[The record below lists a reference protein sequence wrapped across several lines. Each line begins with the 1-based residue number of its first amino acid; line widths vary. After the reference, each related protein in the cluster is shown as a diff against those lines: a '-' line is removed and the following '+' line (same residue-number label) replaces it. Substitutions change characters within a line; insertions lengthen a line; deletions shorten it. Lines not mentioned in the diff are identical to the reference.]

1 MPNFNQAEKAKN
13 ANTQK
18 FWTSGR
24 TGENTRVLKGVIS
37 PESLLFTGISHK
49 KNAPFGALKRIILEK
64 KNDENQCKM

>member
-1 MPNFNQAEKAKN
+1 MINFNQAEKAKN

-49 KNAPFGALKRIILEK
+49 KKRPIWSAKTNNSGEEK
-64 KNDENQCKM
+64 